1 MEVKVYRGCIGNI
14 RVLRG
19 RDDRQ
24 NSCADKSGS

>member
-1 MEVKVYRGCIGNI
+1 MEGKKVYRECIVNI

-24 NSCADKSGS
+24 DSGCR